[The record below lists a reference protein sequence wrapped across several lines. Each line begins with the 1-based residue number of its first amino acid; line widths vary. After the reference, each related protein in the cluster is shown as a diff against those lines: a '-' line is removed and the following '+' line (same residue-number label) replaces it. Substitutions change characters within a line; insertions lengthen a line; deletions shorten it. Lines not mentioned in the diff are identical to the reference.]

1 MSSRARWEKI
11 AENRRMRLNGKEE
24 AEPKGAVHYAPS
36 HHLEAERAERLRLY
50 LATSPKGE
58 RNVEALL
65 DAHERTYASRWRWR
79 QARDVGGAQGVAPRR
94 AGLLRGLREEA

>member
-1 MSSRARWEKI
+1 MSSRARWERI

-36 HHLEAERAERLRLY
+36 HHLEAERAERLRRY

-58 RNVEALL
+58 RNMEALL
-65 DAHERTYASRWRWR
+65 DAHERTYAPPR
-79 QARDVGGAQGVAPRR
+79 AGDGGKRETWAERR
-94 AGLLRGLREEA
+94 AWLRGVLDCCED